1 MISLNLLPP
10 ERKEILYWIGL
21 TKNVIFWGSFV
32 FMILVFL
39 SLPFWVSRL
48 YLNSTLNDLDQ
59 KIGFYKYNTSL
70 QQMSFLEKSSKN
82 INDILMNIDKIGA
95 EQIYWQKVLAE
106 ITGAVPAGAQ
116 IFSLELNSK
125 YASGEVL
132 SPDEGSFTIIGRAK
146 TRDAVLALQANLE
159 SSADFKDIQAP
170 LDNLVKKTDADF
182 KFRGT
187 VLFKNFKQK
196 SFSENN

>member
-159 SSADFKDIQAP
+159 GSADFKDIQSP
-170 LDNLVKKTDADF
+170 LENLVKKTDADF

>member
-10 ERKEILYWIGL
+10 ERKKTLYWISL

-32 FMILVFL
+32 FMVLIFL

-48 YLNSTLNDLDQ
+48 YLNNTLNDLDQ
-59 KIGFYKYNTSL
+59 KIDFYKYNTSL

-82 INDILMNIDKIGA
+82 INDLLINIDKIGA
-95 EQIYWQKVLAE
+95 EQIYWSKVLTE
-106 ITGAVPAGAQ
+106 ITGAVPSDAQ

-125 YASGEVL
+125 YALGEVL
-132 SPDEGSFTIIGRAK
+132 SPNEGIFTIIGRAK
-146 TRDAVLALQANLE
+146 TRDAILALQAILE

-187 VLFKNFKQK
+187 ILFKNFKQK
-196 SFSENN
+196 NFLEND

>member
-10 ERKEILYWIGL
+10 ERKETLYWFSA
-21 TKNVIFWGSFV
+21 TKNVIFWGSFI
-32 FMILVFL
+32 FLVLIFL
-39 SLPFWVSRL
+39 SLPFWIGRI
-48 YLNSTLNDLDQ
+48 YLNSALEDLDQ
-59 KIGFYKYNTSL
+59 KVDFYKYNAKL

-82 INDILMNIDKIGA
+82 INNLLMDIDKIGA
-95 EQIYWQKVLAE
+95 EQIYWQRVLAK
-106 ITGAVPAGAQ
+106 ITEAVPANAQ

-125 YASGEVL
+125 YASAEVL
-132 SPDEGSFTIIGRAK
+132 SPDEGSFTILGHAK
-146 TRDAVLALQANLE
+146 TREAVLALQANLE

-196 SFSENN
+196 NFSENN